1 MTCFPR
7 QIYNNRK
14 EIIMTKTDELK
25 NIPYSIRSGLMPK
38 SVVTFEGLSTK
49 LDVSRQKNSD
59 LSNGLSIYNPID
71 EDDGLNFGVMFYE
84 HDNFKDTFQVNPH
97 KINFDKDRE
106 TLCVGSTHYPANIG
120 RFKKGTEEKN
130 YTLKLNKNVRSPLFV
145 PSNHK
150 ETEFFLVLFPLDDLR
165 DDPPLIFDEDD
176 VGDNARSEPQKI
188 VDDFVNELDRI
199 EEEIDLLEDE
209 PDQPNVV
216 IEKPLSVQTVQT
228 KDEYMDDLDFENK
241 EKLAEFETA
250 QFVKQSYQHKNKRRK
265 QKSKSN
271 DEFNVIYEEDKG
283 LKMLFDT
290 GDNTKSNLVEDT
302 VEEEYTPIPD
312 VNFS

>member
-7 QIYNNRK
+7 HVYNNRK
-14 EIIMTKTDELK
+14 EIIMTKIDELK

-38 SVVTFEGLSTK
+38 SIVTFEGLSIK

-84 HDNFKDTFQVNPH
+84 HDNFKDTYEVHPH
-97 KINFDKDRE
+97 KLNFDKDRE

-165 DDPPLIFDEDD
+165 DDPPLIIDEDNVD
-176 VGDNARSEPQKI
+176 DNARSEPQKI
-188 VDDFVNELDRI
+188 VDDFVDKLDQL
-199 EEEIDLLEDE
+199 ENEIDLLVGDD
-209 PDQPNVV
+209 PDQEDVV
-216 IEKPLSVQTVQT
+216 IEKPQLEEVLVHTVQT
-228 KDEYMDDLDFENK
+228 KGEYMDDLDFENK

-265 QKSKSN
+265 QKTKSS
-271 DEFNVIYEEDKG
+271 DFNVVWEEDQG
-283 LKMLFDT
+283 LKQLFATD
-290 GDNTKSNLVEDT
+290 DEKPEE